1 MAASYSGSVELQ
13 KLKYI
18 VCEWVD
24 KSIDSTTYPTST
36 IGFAFHQAGI
46 NGYNNLILCQTDDIK
61 NLQDC
66 AASTCVP
73 VVHKHRLTA
82 IVAFHH
88 KLSHRIKEVFD
99 TWTLEPSV
107 YDDCIARSYKPKKMI
122 LISPEAVELTQ
133 LSQWRK
139 NIKPSLYD

>member
-24 KSIDSTTYPTST
+24 TSITSA
-36 IGFAFHQAGI
+36 IGVAFHHAGI
-46 NGYNNLILCQTDDIK
+46 NGHNDIVLCQPDDIK
-61 NLQDC
+61 NLQDY
-66 AASTCVP
+66 ATATCVP

-88 KLSHRIKEVFD
+88 KLSCRI
-99 TWTLEPSV
+99 
-107 YDDCIARSYKPKKMI
+107 
-122 LISPEAVELTQ
+122 
-133 LSQWRK
+133 
-139 NIKPSLYD
+139 